1 VRSQWTPF
9 SFREWRCLTLVLL
22 NLWSLSTAFIAS
34 AADYELSVTVP
45 PVPLNGIGLIQA
57 FLTHPGQAPVPIPIG
72 QTNPVVTPGDTNV
85 VKVLGGIVT
94 GVGVGATT
102 LTVVYVYSAGIFTG
116 ACPVTVHAPAFSDD
130 FGTSHDYLHNGVAGT
145 IYDGIYDVSGSYPIP
160 GSAYMPP
167 AGSGTVIADANI
179 TSNHVLT
186 IVGTGD
192 GWVNTVSGGFFL
204 FKYVPGDFQ
213 MAVHLNSFT
222 NAPYNQPG
230 LLARAYA
237 ATNAVLGQPLGY
249 EVPGFNGT
257 NNTSEYWVSLVR
269 FDEFGVGTV
278 ARLNTDAMVTPNS
291 QLDQG
296 DTNNWLLMVRS
307 SGTNFSFYKKLNLSD
322 PWHDLPL
329 KPVYQV
335 PQFAGRPMQVGLMA
349 GDWNLSP
356 APPNSVGFDGFML
369 DLTTSEL
376 SLGISTN
383 GFGTLTVSWPAD
395 PNAELQTS
403 ASLEAPN
410 WQPVGGTPVLG
421 DNGRYSLS
429 VTKAAGAQYFRVRN

>member
-1 VRSQWTPF
+1 
-9 SFREWRCLTLVLL
+9 LL
-22 NLWSLSTAFIAS
+22 SAVFIAS
-34 AADYELSVTVP
+34 AAGELSVTVP

-57 FLTHPGQAPVPIPIG
+57 LLTYPGQAPVPIPIG
-72 QTNPVVTPGDTNV
+72 QTNPVVTPSDTNV
-85 VKVLGGIVT
+85 VKVLAGIVS

-102 LTVVYVYSAGIFTG
+102 LSVVYVDSTGSFTG

-145 IYDGIYDVSGSYPIP
+145 IYDGIYDASGSYPIP
-160 GSAYMPP
+160 GSAYIPP
-167 AGSGTVIADANI
+167 PGSGTVIADANI

-186 IVGTGD
+186 IMGTGD
-192 GWVNTVSGGFFL
+192 GWQETLSGGFFL

-237 ATNAVLGQPLGY
+237 ATNALLGQPLGF
-249 EVPGFNGT
+249 EVPGFYGT

-269 FDEFGVGTV
+269 LDQFGVGTY
-278 ARLNTDAMVTPNS
+278 ARLNTDAMVIPNS
-291 QLDQG
+291 QLDQD
-296 DTNNWLLMVRS
+296 DTNHWLLMVRS

-322 PWHDLPL
+322 PWRNLPL
-329 KPVYQV
+329 KTVYQV

-376 SLGISTN
+376 SLRLSTN
-383 GFGTLTVSWPAD
+383 GSATLTVSWPAD
-395 PNAELQTS
+395 PNSVLQSS
-403 ASLEAPN
+403 ASLDAPN
-410 WQPVGGTPVLG
+410 WQPVSGTPVLG
-421 DNGRYSLS
+421 KNGRYNLS
-429 VTKAAGAQYFRVRN
+429 VTNAAAMQYFRIWN